1 MGGSSQAGSI
11 KPIDFHGLP
20 AYRLHGPQGATAI
33 VTQQGA
39 QLLSWIPAGGEEC
52 LYLSEKADYTGKTA
66 IRGGVPVCF
75 PQFSSQGNLPKHGLV
90 RCESWQWLDQ
100 QADASSISVTLG
112 LSDSEATRQVWAHRF
127 AIKLAVRLSAHQVE
141 IALDVENT
149 GEQKFIFTAALHTY
163 LRVGD
168 IGGVRIAGLK
178 GAGYRDAA
186 DGNVETT
193 QADVLLKIDGEVDRV
208 YHLAPKLLTVCE
220 HKREVAIQS
229 QGFAETVVWNPGPAR
244 CAELID
250 MPAGDYCH
258 MICIE
263 AACADSSIQLMPG
276 QCWSG
281 SQRLSQ
287 LASN

>member
-90 RCESWQWLDQ
+90 RCENWRWLDQ
-100 QADASSISVTLG
+100 QADASSVSVTLG

-127 AIKLAVRLSAHQVE
+127 AIKLTVRLSAHQVE

-168 IGGVRIAGLK
+168 ISEVRIAGLE
-178 GAGYRDAA
+178 GAGYRDAV
-186 DGNVETT
+186 DGNREAIETRPLIT
-193 QADVLLKIDGEVDRV
+193 IDDEVDRV
-208 YHLAPKLLTVCE
+208 YHTAPKLDV
-220 HKREVAIQS
+220 REPARALAIQS
-229 QGFAETVVWNPGPAR
+229 AGFLETVIWNPG
-244 CAELID
+244 AELCAALSD
-250 MPAGDYCH
+250 MPQHDYRH
-258 MICIE
+258 MLCAE
-263 AACADSSIQLMPG
+263 AACADRSVSLGPG
-276 QCWSG
+276 ETWRG
-281 SQRLSQ
+281 VQRLGQ
-287 LASN
+287 DVAV